1 MILGLIPF
9 TFSMGLVL
17 GLLLVAVVLFATEK
31 ISVDVVTMSLLVILV
46 TAGILT
52 PAQAFA
58 GFSDDI
64 IIILASIFI
73 IGGAL
78 QETGVLDE
86 LGAKLA
92 RFASGSENR
101 LLFMLMSLVSG
112 LSAFMNNTTVTA
124 MFLNPTINVARK
136 TNVPPSRLLMPLA
149 FASLLGGT
157 CTLVGTSTNVAVSG
171 YLSRTGLGPLS
182 LFETTPIGLIIVA
195 VGIAYMMLIGRHFLP
210 NRHEE
215 SLTDEYQIRE
225 YLTEI
230 VVMPNSP
237 LIGQEVINSDLDVL
251 KFTVLRIVRG
261 EESLSPT
268 RFFTFAEGDI
278 VFVEGQVANLIKV
291 KQIEGIEMVSDLKLG
306 DRDSKSADLRMAEV
320 LLTPLSD
327 LRGKSIMDSQFRQRF
342 GLTVLALSRLGRSIR
357 EDLGHMRLKV
367 GDTLLVQGDAE
378 RIARLR
384 GNPSFLVLEEQELPR
399 LQTQKGYLALAI
411 FGVAILAGTFQWVP
425 LSIAFLSAALAMVL
439 VKCVEIGRVY
449 QYLDMK
455 LLILIGG
462 MTAFGT
468 AMQKTGAA
476 EFLAGIV
483 VQGLAP
489 IGVYAVLGGFLLLTI
504 ALTQPMSNA
513 AAALVVLP
521 IAIET
526 ALKMGL
532 NPRTFAIAI
541 MLAASVSMITP
552 FEPSCILVYGPGKY
566 KFSDFLKNG
575 IILTILL
582 AILITLLLPVF
593 WPLR

>member
-195 VGIAYMMLIGRHFLP
+195 VGIAYMMLIDRHFLP

-439 VKCVEIGRVY
+439 VKCVAIGRVY

-526 ALKMGL
+526 ALMMGL

>member
-439 VKCVEIGRVY
+439 VKCVAIGRVY

-532 NPRTFAIAI
+532 NPRTFAIAV

>member
-171 YLSRTGLGPLS
+171 YLSRAGMAPLS

-439 VKCVEIGRVY
+439 VKCVAIGRVY

-521 IAIET
+521 ISIET
-526 ALKMGL
+526 ALQMGL

-575 IILTILL
+575 IILTVLL

>member
-171 YLSRTGLGPLS
+171 YLSRAGMAPLS

-439 VKCVEIGRVY
+439 VKCVAIGRVY

-521 IAIET
+521 ISIET
-526 ALKMGL
+526 ALQMGL

>member
-439 VKCVEIGRVY
+439 VKCVAIGRVY

-575 IILTILL
+575 IILTVLL